1 MIETKDEQNVQS
13 SGEKTPETT
22 TVTEEQEV
30 KATTSE
36 TPIEKKENEKTEIDS
51 KNQAKGTDTK
61 IKAENSTEKT
71 DRNNYK
77 KEPVKMNK
85 TLKKIL
91 LYFAILGAAIVTIL
105 WIGHIWWNIGIEV
118 IWRTIATYI
127 VLFIS
132 ISLIP
137 TVPNLYRQVKYYPEL
152 VSIGVWLLSI
162 TIAVICLVICVAIWK
177 PHSDADVVWK
187 TIATMLMINFGMIVA
202 IFAMDKWWSRS
213 PE

>member
-105 WIGHIWWNIGIEV
+105 
-118 IWRTIATYI
+118 
-127 VLFIS
+127 
-132 ISLIP
+132 
-137 TVPNLYRQVKYYPEL
+137 
-152 VSIGVWLLSI
+152 
-162 TIAVICLVICVAIWK
+162 
-177 PHSDADVVWK
+177 
-187 TIATMLMINFGMIVA
+187 
-202 IFAMDKWWSRS
+202 
-213 PE
+213 